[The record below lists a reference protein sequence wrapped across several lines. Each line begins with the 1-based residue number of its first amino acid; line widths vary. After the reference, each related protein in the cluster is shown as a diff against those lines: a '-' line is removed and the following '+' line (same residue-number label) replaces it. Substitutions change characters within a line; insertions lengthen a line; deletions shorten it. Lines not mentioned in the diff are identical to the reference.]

1 MTVGRDGDEGIVI
14 AGSVAEFHHHVI
26 LLRLIGP
33 RDDLEAGQLVAVAGI
48 TGQVAPAVGAVVKI
62 NIKIRNVGIALADAQ
77 LGGTGEPPGHGN
89 GVIVVP
95 KHEVRGAVDVITN
108 EVGPAVGAQAL
119 AGLEAGFG
127 VDGGNLQR
135 PALAADSARIAGP
148 RPRLCLL
155 GRQYVA
161 LRLSVRVFGLVQ
173 LSTVISRMLG
183 DVGTD
188 NAVLQRVRFG
198 QAPTPGVATHNRINC
213 ICYTCRSVARCSIAA
228 ADGMGEGGPVVG
240 VAFRGGILLILL
252 SLCFG
257 GCMYFGICFCCQ
269 DGQRAQE
276 APVSDHGC
284 TSSYLKRLALIVV
297 QSLWLDRVERGRNEQ
312 SNDRREQRQ
321 NNKA

>member
-1 MTVGRDGDEGIVI
+1 MTVGRDGEEGIVI
-14 AGSVAEFHHHVI
+14 AGSVAEFHHGVI
-26 LLRLIGP
+26 LLGLIGP
-33 RDDLEAGQLVAVAGI
+33 LDDLEAGQLVAVAGI
-48 TGQVAPAVGAVVKI
+48 AGQVAAGVGAVVEVD
-62 NIKIRNVGIALADAQ
+62 IKIRNVGIALADAQ

-135 PALAADSARIAGP
+135 PALAADAARIAGP
-148 RPRLCLL
+148 RPGLCLL
-155 GRQYVA
+155 VGGQYVA

-213 ICYTCRSVARCSIAA
+213 ICYACTCVRCSIAA

-240 VAFRGGILLILL
+240 VGFRGGIFYILL
-252 SLCFG
+252 FG
-257 GCMYFGICFCCQ
+257 GCMHFGICFCCQ

-297 QSLWLDRVERGRNEQ
+297 QFSL
-312 SNDRREQRQ
+312 
-321 NNKA
+321 A